1 MVVEGVHEAAA
12 ADGMGGVVMVM
23 GLSGLEAL
31 QRGVVVVWLS
41 DLEALPPGLLL
52 VAGLSSLERMEEVVR
67 VEGNTGSR
75 IYLDWPP
82 SYKIVKF

>member
-1 MVVEGVHEAAA
+1 MAVVEGEHEAEV
-12 ADGMGGVVMVM
+12 DGMGGVVVVV

-31 QRGVVVVWLS
+31 QPGVVVLGLS

-52 VAGLSSLERMEEVVR
+52 VAGLIGLERMEEVVR

-75 IYLDWPP
+75 TYLDWPP
-82 SYKIVKF
+82 SYNIVKF